1 MKNIDK
7 LADLIRTDSPEAVFE
22 EAEIVLKMISYDIDA
37 GPVFVVFKT
46 VVDLFRGDFPGYRS
60 CNTEYHDLQH
70 TLDTFLAMVRLIHG
84 AVITGRTFSERYI
97 SLGLICS
104 LLHDVGYI
112 QKEDDLVGTGARHT
126 ANHVQ
131 RSLEFLECYGKDF
144 VLFDSEIKAGRLII
158 LCTDLAVNPAG
169 ADFSP
174 KDTEFFGKMLGAADL
189 LAQMSSRIY
198 LEKLLFLYREFKEAR
213 VGGYKSE
220 VDLLKQTVEF
230 YDLMSKRFEN
240 QLINTDKFVT
250 AHFAARWKVN
260 RNLYNEAIQN
270 QQKYLRKVLLIPDV
284 DPLAYLNRDGI
295 AERFRKEIR
304 EQKK

>member
-7 LADLIRTDSPEAVFE
+7 LADLIRSDSPEAVLE
-22 EAEIVLKMISYDIDA
+22 EAEIVLKMISYNMND
-37 GPVFVVFKT
+37 GPVSVVFKT

-84 AVITGRTFSERYI
+84 AVITGRILPKRYI
-97 SLGLICS
+97 SLGLTCS

-126 ANHVQ
+126 ANHVH
-131 RSLEFLECYGKDF
+131 RSLEFLKFYGKDF
-144 VLFDSEIKAGRLII
+144 GLVNSEIKAGRLLI
-158 LCTDLAVNPAG
+158 LCTDLTVNPAET
-169 ADFSP
+169 DFSS
-174 KDTEFFGKMLGAADL
+174 KDTEFLGKMLGSADL
-189 LAQMSSRIY
+189 LAQMSDRIY

-213 VGGYKSE
+213 VGGYQNE

-230 YDLMSKRFEN
+230 YNLMSRRFKN
-240 QLINTDKFVT
+240 QLLKTDKFVT

>member
-22 EAEIVLKMISYDIDA
+22 EAEIVLKMISYDIDD
-37 GPVFVVFKT
+37 GPVSEVFKT
-46 VVDLFRGDFPGYRS
+46 VVDLFRGDFPEYRS

-70 TLDTFLAMVRLIHG
+70 TSDTFLAMARLIHG

-112 QKEDDLVGTGARHT
+112 QKEDDLIGTGARHT

-131 RSLEFLECYGKDF
+131 RSREFLKCYGKDF
-144 VLFDSEIKAGRLII
+144 GLFNNEIKAGGLVI
-158 LCTDLAVNPAG
+158 LYTDLSVNPAE
-169 ADFSP
+169 ADYSS
-174 KDTEFFGKMLGAADL
+174 KETEFLGKMLGAADL
-189 LAQMSSRIY
+189 LAQMSDRIY

-213 VGGYKSE
+213 VGGYQSE

-230 YDLMSKRFEN
+230 YNLMSRRFKN
-240 QLINTDKFVT
+240 QLIKTDKFVT

>member
-7 LADLIRTDSPEAVFE
+7 LADLIRSDSPEAVLE
-22 EAEIVLKMISYDIDA
+22 EAEIVLKMISYDIDD
-37 GPVFVVFKT
+37 GPVSVVFKT

-84 AVITGRTFSERYI
+84 AVITGRIFPKRYI
-97 SLGLICS
+97 SLGLTCS

-126 ANHVQ
+126 ANHVH
-131 RSLEFLECYGKDF
+131 RSLEFLEFYGKDF
-144 VLFDSEIKAGRLII
+144 GLVNSEIKAGRLLI
-158 LCTDLAVNPAG
+158 LCTDLTVNPAET
-169 ADFSP
+169 DFSS
-174 KDTEFFGKMLGAADL
+174 KDTEFLGKMLGSADL
-189 LAQMSSRIY
+189 LAQMSDRIY

-213 VGGYKSE
+213 VGGYQNE

-230 YDLMSKRFEN
+230 YNLMSRRFKN
-240 QLINTDKFVT
+240 QLLKTDKFVT

-270 QQKYLRKVLLIPDV
+270 QQKYLRKVLLIPDF